1 MEFLHGIEHLNLPAD
16 FVPVND
22 VVTAVI
28 GLVGTAG
35 AGEAN
40 EIILCK
46 SEKDDAQFGTNGTI
60 PEALKAIRMQD
71 GTRGSALVLVVKVT
85 PANGDTIVAEDI
97 VGTVDVSGVRTGL
110 KLFETALGQFGFEPM
125 IYIVPH
131 YSALG
136 AVKQEL
142 IVITDK
148 TEAMAYIDT
157 PDGYTF
163 KEALASRGNDG
174 DFSKLTDGQKLL
186 FPHFLV
192 PNPKYNPEVEETIKN
207 PEYNSNTNPDVP
219 ETIPNP
225 EYTPEVLI
233 KYLNVPMSA
242 FCAGLRAKIDME
254 EGWHVSSSNHRI
266 TGVEGMD
273 VALTFA
279 LGDLSSEAN
288 LLNSKGVTTAVNM
301 YGNGIVEWGNYAA
314 GFPGNT
320 NTEAFECVR
329 RTRAIMKRTIEQAC
343 VRFVDKPFIKANV
356 DAIRNTVNQYL
367 NGLKAQGKIVEG
379 QCFYL
384 PESNSLN
391 ELAQGHLTFD
401 IEFTPAI
408 PMQRLTFTY
417 KIDLTALSAIE

>member
-1 MEFLHGIEHLNLPAD
+1 MAFLRGIEHLNLPAD

-28 GLVGTAG
+28 GLVGTAEE
-35 AGEAN
+35 GEAN
-40 EIILCK
+40 KIILCK
-46 SEKDDAQFGTNGTI
+46 SEKDDAQFGTTGTI

-71 GTRGSALVLVVKVT
+71 STLGSALVLVVKVT
-85 PANGDTIVAEDI
+85 AAGENIVAADI
-97 VGTVDVSGVRTGL
+97 IGTVDGTGVRTGL
-110 KLFETALGQFGFEPM
+110 KLFETATGQFGFEPM
-125 IYIVPH
+125 IYIAPR

-142 IVITDK
+142 IAITNK

-163 KEALASRGNDG
+163 AEAIASRGVEG
-174 DFSKLTDGQKLL
+174 DFATLNDGQKLL

-192 PNPKYNPEVEETIKN
+192 SNPESTG
-207 PEYNSNTNPDVP
+207 DDD
-219 ETIPNP
+219 
-225 EYTPEVLI
+225 
-233 KYLNVPMSA
+233 KYLNIPMSA
-242 FCAGLRAKIDME
+242 FCAGLRAKIDLE
-254 EGWHVSSSNHRI
+254 EGWHVSSSNHRL

-273 VALTFA
+273 IQLTFA
-279 LGDLSSEAN
+279 LGDLNCEAN
-288 LLNSKGVTTAVNM
+288 LLNAAGVTTAVNM

-320 NTEAFECVR
+320 NTEAFECIR
-329 RTRAIMKRTIEQAC
+329 RTRAIMKRAIEQAC
-343 VRFVDKPFIKANV
+343 VKFIDKPFIKANV

-367 NGLKAQGKIVEG
+367 NGLKSQGKIVEG
-379 QCFYL
+379 QCFYR

-391 ELAQGHLTFD
+391 NLSMGHLTFD
-401 IEFTPAI
+401 IEFTPAL

-417 KIDLTALSAIE
+417 KIDLNALATIAA

>member
-1 MEFLHGIEHLNLPAD
+1 MAFLHGIEHLNLPAD

-28 GLVGTAG
+28 GLVGTAE
-35 AGEAN
+35 AGEAD

-46 SEKDDAQFGTNGTI
+46 SAKDDAQFGTEGTI

-71 GTRGSALVLVVKVT
+71 STRGSALVLVVKVT
-85 PANGDTIVAEDI
+85 PAGEVITAADI
-97 VGTVDVSGVRTGL
+97 VGTVDASDVRTGL

-125 IYIVPH
+125 IYIAPR

-142 IVITDK
+142 IAITNRS
-148 TEAMAYIDT
+148 EAMAYIDT

-163 KEALASRGNDG
+163 ADAIASRGNDG
-174 DFSKLTDGQKLL
+174 DFATLNDGQKLL

-192 PNPKYNPEVEETIKN
+192 A
-207 PEYNSNTNPDVP
+207 NPDSTG
-219 ETIPNP
+219 EGD
-225 EYTPEVLI
+225 

-254 EGWHVSSSNHRI
+254 EGWHVSSSNHRV
-266 TGVEGMD
+266 TGVEGLD
-273 VALTFA
+273 AALTFA
-279 LGDLSSEAN
+279 LGDLNSEAN
-288 LLNSKGVTTAVNM
+288 LLNAAGVTTAVNM

-367 NGLKAQGKIVEG
+367 NGLKSQGKIVDG
-379 QCFYL
+379 QCFYR
-384 PESNSLN
+384 PESNPTG
-391 ELAQGHLTFD
+391 ELALGHLTFD
-401 IEFTPAI
+401 IEFTPAL

-417 KIDLTALSAIE
+417 KIDLAALASIAE